1 MPLERP
7 LSCTYLLALFG
18 GLFPPPPLS
27 LLLISLFLFLLPYSY
42 KYVYELTVRGSGA
55 EERWN
60 CWLIA
65 RFAVVVSAAV
75 LQAQAR
81 RDRHHH
87 PHHRFVLS
95 LYSLTR
101 DTLTHSF
108 LRSPLHASLQP
119 TANASLPPTS
129 PSSHSFL
136 HRSSSSLFCLRLVCR
151 RYQVSM
157 SRPSSTR
164 TFRSPS
170 GMLEDRTRSGLCG
183 GIVSSPSSPLSPR
196 IPPTRNVWDLELS

>member
-151 RYQVSM
+151 RFQCRDRRVQEHFVH
-157 SRPSSTR
+157 RLGCWR
-164 TFRSPS
+164 TGQDQAFVEALLVP
-170 GMLEDRTRSGLCG
+170 L
-183 GIVSSPSSPLSPR
+183 PPLSLLASR
-196 IPPTRNVWDLELS
+196 LQETSGISS